1 MLDLSV
7 IILTYNEKLHIR
19 RCIEN
24 VLQISQEVFVVD
36 SCSTDETVEICQDL
50 GVKVVQHKWPGNQ
63 AEQFN
68 WALDNLGIT
77 TKWVLRIDADEYL
90 LPELITEISE
100 KLSVIDD
107 DVSGIV
113 MKRRNIFMGQWLK
126 RGIYPVKLLRLF
138 RYGRGRS
145 EQRLMDEHIIVSSG
159 KIIEFENDFVDHNLG
174 NLSYFCSKHIGY
186 AQREAAEMLDMEYS
200 ISTGSKNFDN
210 LSMQSSEKRKA
221 KMKYATYPIFF
232 RAIFYFVYRYILKCA
247 FLEGKRAFIFCFFQA
262 LWYRMLVDAI
272 IFEVKINAGNS
283 SENIK
288 KYLLE
293 QYNITL

>member
-1 MLDLSV
+1 M
-7 IILTYNEKLHIR
+7 
-19 RCIEN
+19 
-24 VLQISQEVFVVD
+24 D

-138 RYGRGRS
+138 RY
-145 EQRLMDEHIIVSSG
+145 
-159 KIIEFENDFVDHNLG
+159 
-174 NLSYFCSKHIGY
+174 
-186 AQREAAEMLDMEYS
+186 
-200 ISTGSKNFDN
+200 
-210 LSMQSSEKRKA
+210 
-221 KMKYATYPIFF
+221 
-232 RAIFYFVYRYILKCA
+232 
-247 FLEGKRAFIFCFFQA
+247 
-262 LWYRMLVDAI
+262 
-272 IFEVKINAGNS
+272 
-283 SENIK
+283 
-288 KYLLE
+288 
-293 QYNITL
+293 